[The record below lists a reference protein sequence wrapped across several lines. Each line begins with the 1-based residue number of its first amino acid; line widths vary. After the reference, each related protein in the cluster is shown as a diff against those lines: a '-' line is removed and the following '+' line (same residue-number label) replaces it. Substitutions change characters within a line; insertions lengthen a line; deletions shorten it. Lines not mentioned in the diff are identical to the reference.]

1 MGKIREEL
9 IAQFEFRPVYADE
22 ENLRDEFFTDTSLHN
37 PNGKYLMILSLA
49 VLTCV
54 PANVKLYQKM
64 GFEDCGDSDSAWGGE
79 KWHEMKY
86 IL

>member
-1 MGKIREEL
+1 MGKTRE
-9 IAQFEFRPVYADE
+9 
-22 ENLRDEFFTDTSLHN
+22 EFFTDTSLHN
-37 PNGKYLMILSLA
+37 PNG
-49 VLTCV
+49 
-54 PANVKLYQKM
+54 KLYQKM